1 MRRFIEV
8 VILERRSGREAYFS
22 GKGFSRMYFVLFCLQ
37 VHEDESI
44 TEGLKCVWGG
54 GGRGR
59 GNRSVGAYKQQQFMV
74 SSP

>member
-8 VILERRSGREAYFS
+8 VILERRSGRGTYFS

-44 TEGLKCVWGG
+44 TEGLKFVWGG

-59 GNRSVGAYKQQQFMV
+59 GNRNVGAYKQQQFMV

>member
-1 MRRFIEV
+1 
-8 VILERRSGREAYFS
+8 
-22 GKGFSRMYFVLFCLQ
+22 MYFVLFCLK

-44 TEGLKCVWGG
+44 TEGLISECMGGGGG

-59 GNRSVGAYKQQQFMV
+59 RIICVGAYKRQFKV

>member
-1 MRRFIEV
+1 
-8 VILERRSGREAYFS
+8 
-22 GKGFSRMYFVLFCLQ
+22 MYFVLFCLQ

-54 GGRGR
+54 GGGGRGR
-59 GNRSVGAYKQQQFMV
+59 GNISVGAYKQQQFMV

>member
-1 MRRFIEV
+1 MF
-8 VILERRSGREAYFS
+8 
-22 GKGFSRMYFVLFCLQ
+22 FVLFCLQ

-44 TEGLKCVWGG
+44 TEGLKCVWGVG

-59 GNRSVGAYKQQQFMV
+59 GNISVGAYKQQQFMV

>member
-1 MRRFIEV
+1 
-8 VILERRSGREAYFS
+8 
-22 GKGFSRMYFVLFCLQ
+22 MYFVLFCLQ

-44 TEGLKCVWGG
+44 TEGLKCVEGG

-59 GNRSVGAYKQQQFMV
+59 GNISVGAYKQQQFMV